1 MNINYP
7 MIQSYNLLGRS
18 EISRRSQVAAQVVM
32 YRARYGVNLL
42 NPLGILGLGL
52 YSYFQS
58 TKSGSSGGGGGPG
71 SANDD
76 LLEKRGRCYDQLSAY
91 GKCLEVTGYCYLAC
105 ERELDAYKQ
114 CLQNHPTKE

>member
-7 MIQSYNLLGRS
+7 MIQTY
-18 EISRRSQVAAQVVM
+18 M

-42 NPLGILGLGL
+42 NPVGILGLGI

-58 TKSGSSGGGGGPG
+58 TKSGDRRGDSTGGGPG
-71 SANDD
+71 SVKDD
-76 LLEKRGRCYDQLSAY
+76 LLEKRGKCYDELSAY

-105 ERELDAYKQ
+105 ERELEAYKR
-114 CLQNHPTKE
+114 CLQNDPTKE